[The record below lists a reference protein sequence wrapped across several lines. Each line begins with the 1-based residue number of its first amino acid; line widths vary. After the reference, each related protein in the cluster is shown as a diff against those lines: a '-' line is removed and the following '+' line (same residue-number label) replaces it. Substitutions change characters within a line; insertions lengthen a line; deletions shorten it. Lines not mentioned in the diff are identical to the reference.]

1 MFKPTIALA
10 SVLASFAASAFAE
23 PPSMEPLRR
32 AAAGET
38 ALVMDGAV
46 TRDGAVRNDSA
57 VTGALRAV
65 EAAPVAP
72 TGRAVDRPAVAPPA
86 PAQRDSGFFSGF
98 LSKPSYVAGTGA
110 LIGAAIGFFV
120 GGGLLGA
127 VAGAAI
133 GALLGWGLSKLLGG
147 KKG

>member
-1 MFKPTIALA
+1 MFQPTIALA
-10 SVLASFAASAFAE
+10 AVLASFAASAFAE
-23 PPSMEPLRR
+23 PPTMEPLRR

-38 ALVMDGAV
+38 ALVMDGALP
-46 TRDGAVRNDSA
+46 RDGAVRNDSA

-65 EAAPVAP
+65 EPAPAGTAGRLVERP
-72 TGRAVDRPAVAPPA
+72 TMAPPA
-86 PAQRDSGFFSGF
+86 PAQRESGFFSGF

-110 LIGAAIGFFV
+110 LIGAGIGFLV
-120 GGGLLGA
+120 GGGLFGA
-127 VAGAAI
+127 LAGAAI